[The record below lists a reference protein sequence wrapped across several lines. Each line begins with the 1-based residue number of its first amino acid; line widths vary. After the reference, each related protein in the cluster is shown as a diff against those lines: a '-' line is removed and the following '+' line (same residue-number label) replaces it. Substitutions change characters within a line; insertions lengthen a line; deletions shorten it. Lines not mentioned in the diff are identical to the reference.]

1 MNNRLKNVIALSL
14 PLQIFLVR
22 WLSNYPEY
30 IEIYFSTGIYRYTS
44 TFFRLILG
52 WVPFSVGDIIYA
64 FLIVYAIRYLV
75 VKRKYIWTHK
85 LVFLRNIAMVLA
97 VAYFTFNLSWGLN
110 YHREPI
116 SKKLALTE
124 KCTKEELVSFVDAL
138 ILKTNQTQMRIVG
151 DSSKIVTNNFTNK
164 ELFTKT
170 IEGYTQLEKTHPFLS
185 YTHYSIKESLFS
197 YPLSYMGY
205 GGYLNPFTNEAQ
217 VNALIPSFRF
227 PVVSGHEIGHQ
238 LGYSAENETNLIGY
252 IVTLNNEDIQFKY
265 SAYAYALSYCL
276 SNIKENDPEL
286 FTSLIAKVNGG
297 VLQNYEAMNAFWL
310 GYENIT
316 EPVFKAIFNSFLKAN
331 KQNDGIKSYS
341 KVVYLMVSY
350 HQKYPL

>member
-14 PLQIFLVR
+14 PLQIFLVQ

-30 IEIYFSTGIYRYTS
+30 IETYFSTGIYPYTS

-52 WVPFSVGDIIYA
+52 WLPFSVGDIIYA
-64 FLIVYAIRYLV
+64 FLIIYAIRYLV
-75 VKRKYIWTHK
+75 VKRKYIWSHK

-138 ILKTNQTQMRIVG
+138 ILKTNQTQMRIMG
-151 DSSKIVTNNFTNK
+151 DSSKMVINTYTNK

-170 IEGYTQLEKTHPFLS
+170 IQGYTQLEKTHPFLS
-185 YTHYSIKESLFS
+185 YTQHSIKESLFS

-217 VNALIPSFRF
+217 VNGLIPSFRF

-286 FTSLIAKVNGG
+286 FTTLIAKVNGG
-297 VLQNYEAMNAFWL
+297 VIKNY
-310 GYENIT
+310 
-316 EPVFKAIFNSFLKAN
+316 
-331 KQNDGIKSYS
+331 
-341 KVVYLMVSY
+341 
-350 HQKYPL
+350 